1 MKNLL
6 IASLSALALLASGNA
21 FAKGDKPVKT
31 KSGHLSKA
39 HQCTKDG
46 AEIKTSDKY
55 KGKGGAGQTIRREKT
70 CKAEGG
76 EWTPVNA
83 PAKAEKT
90 EKAPKHKKG
99 KHAKAEKADKKS

>member
-6 IASLSALALLASGNA
+6 IASISALALLASGNA
-21 FAKGDKPVKT
+21 FAKGDKVVKT
-31 KSGHLSKA
+31 KGGHVSKA

-55 KGKGGAGQTIRREKT
+55 KGGAGKTIRREKT

-76 EWTPVNA
+76 EWTAVN
-83 PAKAEKT
+83 PPEKT
-90 EKAPKHKKG
+90 EKAPKHKK
-99 KHAKAEKADKKS
+99 HAKKAKSDKKS